1 MHTIYIMSTPLYEC
15 THCGKNSFKSQ
26 RGLTQHQKT
35 SAICS
40 SRARQKRDQDTGYF
54 TAQEGILYTRVCQPI
69 NNKRANHT
77 TESSETHH
85 NIRPR
90 LYVNLWLVFV
100 LLLTI
105 VCAVPKIFVYILTR
119 SAKLFD
125 SNRQKKLSEFV
136 YHASRVGWWMS
147 QFSGKTVPYLI
158 GNSWLDNV
166 YKMTRKLLTGS
177 TYRQIFIGVMS

>member
-1 MHTIYIMSTPLYEC
+1 MSTPLYEC

-85 NIRPR
+85 NIRP
-90 LYVNLWLVFV
+90 
-100 LLLTI
+100 
-105 VCAVPKIFVYILTR
+105 
-119 SAKLFD
+119 
-125 SNRQKKLSEFV
+125 QKKSKDLLIEKMMSEEAVRNYFV
-136 YHASRVGWWMS
+136 QDGEIVG
-147 QFSGKTVPYLI
+147 
-158 GNSWLDNV
+158 
-166 YKMTRKLLTGS
+166 
-177 TYRQIFIGVMS
+177 